1 MTSRRAEVRQG
12 SPLTPRE
19 REVIAL
25 IAADKSNQEIAEAL
39 GISKNTVL
47 DYTQVIF
54 ERLGVRGRVGAAV
67 WAVKQGI
74 V

>member
-12 SPLTPRE
+12 TPLTPRE

-25 IAADKSNQEIAEAL
+25 IAEDKSNKEIAQAL
-39 GISKNTVL
+39 GISTNTVQ
-47 DYTQVIF
+47 DYTQMIF